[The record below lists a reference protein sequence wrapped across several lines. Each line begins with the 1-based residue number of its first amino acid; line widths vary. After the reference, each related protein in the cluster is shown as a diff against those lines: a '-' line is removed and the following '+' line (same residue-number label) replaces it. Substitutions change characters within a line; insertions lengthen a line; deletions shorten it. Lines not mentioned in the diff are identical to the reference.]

1 MSTQPPAS
9 PKVTVI
15 LLAAQRA
22 GVVNPLAARAGVSHK
37 CLVPICGRP
46 LIEHVLDTLTAL
58 PQVGE
63 IRISLEPDAHEEA
76 GQIAAKF
83 ADRGKPTLFLP
94 SDSNIAESVIR
105 AVGQDDGPFIVT
117 TADNVLLTAD
127 GFGQIHAALSRHEAV
142 IAVARRE
149 SVLAAHP
156 EGQRN
161 FYKLRGGE
169 YANCNIYGL
178 ASRKALA
185 AVEFFREG
193 GQFQKNRGRLLRA
206 IGLFNI
212 GLFLGRLVSIET
224 GFRRVGKR
232 FGVDAGVVTFSDGSL
247 AIDVDNE
254 RTYACCET
262 ILQQRAAKAET
273 AAAPS
278 PSDGNLAQSPPGQ

>member
-1 MSTQPPAS
+1 MTQI
-9 PKVTVI
+9 TVI

-46 LIEHVLDTLTAL
+46 LIEHVLDTLTSV

-63 IRISLEPDAHEEA
+63 IRVSLEPEAHGEA
-76 GQIAAKF
+76 RSIAARF
-83 ADRGKPTLFLP
+83 ADRGVKIIFLP
-94 SDSNIAESVIR
+94 SDSNIAESVIN
-105 AVGQDDGPFIVT
+105 AVGDSEGPFVIT
-117 TADNVLLTAD
+117 TADNVLLTAE
-127 GFGQIHAALSRHEAV
+127 GFAQVQAALARHDAV

-161 FYKLRGGE
+161 FYKLRGAE
-169 YANCNIYGL
+169 FANCNIYGL
-178 ASRKALA
+178 ASRRALA

-206 IGLFNI
+206 VGLVNVA
-212 GLFLGRLVSIET
+212 LFLARLVTIET

-232 FGVDAGVVTFSDGSL
+232 FGVDAGVVTFADGSL

-262 ILQQRAAKAET
+262 ILQKRAAGVAT
-273 AAAPS
+273 PS
-278 PSDGNLAQSPPGQ
+278 R